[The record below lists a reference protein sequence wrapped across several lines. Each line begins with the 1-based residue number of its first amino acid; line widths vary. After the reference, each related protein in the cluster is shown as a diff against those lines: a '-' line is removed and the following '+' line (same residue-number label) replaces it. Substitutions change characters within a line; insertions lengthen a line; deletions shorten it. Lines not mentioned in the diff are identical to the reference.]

1 MQLIIYVK
9 RTWELIK
16 AREKV
21 MTITTKMQF
30 CLLLQR
36 QFLHYL
42 SLQWTSNI
50 NVEDFFVVINAFEK
64 VFL

>member
-21 MTITTKMQF
+21 MA
-30 CLLLQR
+30 
-36 QFLHYL
+36 
-42 SLQWTSNI
+42 TSNERFPLVRFNI
-50 NVEDFFVVINAFEK
+50 LTYVQYKQWKLLVMK
-64 VFL
+64 S